1 MPETGWKHSLQRRFG
16 TAVATLAD
24 EHPRSYLLLATGLA
38 LAGYAALLLFPGLV
52 LAGISGGYHALFAHP
67 AIAWY
72 PLFTWLSMT
81 AVAALVSW
89 RIAQFRPVTP
99 AGIVLDRQQAPA
111 LFELVEELGRHYRR
125 PGIDRMVITAAF
137 TLELVK
143 TPCRFLPVWSA
154 NTLVI
159 GLPLIQSL
167 SAAQFRCALARRL
180 GQFSKRYN
188 LLGNWLFQLRAIW
201 PQYCTTPAGAG
212 FQPVRWFFSAYAPLY
227 QVISLPAARRDELAA
242 DSYALQACSDAEVLE
257 TITTETVYR
266 LYLEEK
272 YWPVFRKF
280 SARAREAILD
290 PHAGMAAVLHAG
302 LQGDR
307 GLQWL
312 MKAMAREPR
321 WDEPIPSLARR
332 VDNIGHLETRLGEI
346 TAVPAAAV
354 YLGTATG
361 ELEQALGDAGPP
373 GVSSEIKRYRFTFQ
387 PRRSV
392 ASLIRRFRHK
402 QADRDTAAVDQQQHI
417 TSAQ

>member
-1 MPETGWKHSLQRRFG
+1 VT
-16 TAVATLAD
+16 
-24 EHPRSYLLLATGLA
+24 TGLA
-38 LAGYAALLLFPGLV
+38 LAGYGVLLLFPGLV
-52 LAGISGGYHALFAHP
+52 LAGISGGYHALFVQP
-67 AIAWY
+67 TIAWY
-72 PLFTWLSMT
+72 PLLFWS
-81 AVAALVSW
+81 AVTPGAALVTW
-89 RIAQFRPVTP
+89 RIAQFRPALP
-99 AGIVLDRQQAPA
+99 AGMVLDRQRAPA
-111 LFELVEELGRHYRR
+111 LFELVEELGRYYRR
-125 PGIDRMVITAAF
+125 PKIDRMVITTAF
-137 TLELVK
+137 SLELVK

-201 PQYCTTPAGAG
+201 PQYCAATAGSG
-212 FQPVRWFFSAYAPLY
+212 FHPVGWFFSVFAPLY
-227 QVISLPAARRDELAA
+227 RVISLPAARRDELAA
-242 DSYALQACSDAEVLE
+242 DSYAMQVCSDEEVLE

-280 SARAREAILD
+280 SAHAREAILN
-290 PHAGMAAVLHAG
+290 PHAGIAAVLRAG

-312 MKAMAREPR
+312 MKAMAREPG
-321 WDEPIPSLARR
+321 WDDPVPSLAQR

-346 TAVPAAAV
+346 AAVPAAAV

-361 ELEQALGDAGPP
+361 ELEEALGDAGPP
-373 GVSSEIKRYRFTFQ
+373 GAASEMKPNRFVFQ
-387 PRRSV
+387 PRRSMD
-392 ASLIRRFRHK
+392 SLIRRFRSS
-402 QADRDTAAVDQQQHI
+402 QEADDHEQI
-417 TSAQ
+417 TSVP